1 MKELDL
7 IKIENEQ
14 IKDLFTLF
22 FGVIQDSLEIKDN
35 NRSRFS
41 QITSDRNLRNIEK
54 NKEIIQFEH
63 FDSFIKN
70 LQELEKNQ
78 AYLDTT
84 EWKVLTLLSP
94 SLISSQNPSA
104 TYEALDYLNQSEF
117 LGENNY
123 SVIKIASIIYSLMQ
137 SEPLEAA
144 KMLVRLDH
152 FDLLNEESLGKIRFN
167 RELDIKLFTSVIEK
181 LSLSGGTDH
190 LLTQANLDKLLDHPE
205 LNLEVLAKFIQ
216 AEDKS
221 KILTQEKFDL
231 AINLKNLLT
240 EENINQLI
248 GLNTGDF
255 EKIVPVLVT
264 MHKTN
269 ILNQDNFLKFLD
281 TFLNASINDV
291 QKDRVDGVSLDES
304 GSSISLVDCL
314 CSTLVDFLSR
324 VEKFFQ
330 EFFDDILKY
339 FNEKTELDNNTIIN
353 QTVNTDSGASSR
365 ASLFGNSSKHETINK
380 NEQLTSNIVNS
391 R

>member
-70 LQELEKNQ
+70 LQALEKNQ

-152 FDLLNEESLGKIRFN
+152 FDLL
-167 RELDIKLFTSVIEK
+167 RE
-181 LSLSGGTDH
+181 
-190 LLTQANLDKLLDHPE
+190 N
-205 LNLEVLAKFIQ
+205 
-216 AEDKS
+216 
-221 KILTQEKFDL
+221 
-231 AINLKNLLT
+231 
-240 EENINQLI
+240 
-248 GLNTGDF
+248 
-255 EKIVPVLVT
+255 
-264 MHKTN
+264 
-269 ILNQDNFLKFLD
+269 
-281 TFLNASINDV
+281 
-291 QKDRVDGVSLDES
+291 
-304 GSSISLVDCL
+304 
-314 CSTLVDFLSR
+314 
-324 VEKFFQ
+324 
-330 EFFDDILKY
+330 
-339 FNEKTELDNNTIIN
+339 
-353 QTVNTDSGASSR
+353 
-365 ASLFGNSSKHETINK
+365 
-380 NEQLTSNIVNS
+380 
-391 R
+391 